1 MKNFF
6 QNRKLGFWLT
16 IGAACIAFVGS
27 IAYLISYALTADP
40 VTGEWDRV
48 FKWAVFLLVLGG
60 SLIACGGEL
69 LRLRF
74 VPILSAVAY
83 GLALAMHLVETA
95 YPLADVLT
103 KVPFFGGNPTLAI
116 TFSILFAIVA
126 VVHVIAAFTEHN
138 TEK

>member
-6 QNRKLGFWLT
+6 QHRKLGFWLT

-48 FKWAVFLLVLGG
+48 FKWTVFLLMLGG

>member
-48 FKWAVFLLVLGG
+48 FKWAVFLLMLGG
-60 SLIACGGEL
+60 SLIACSGEL

>member
-1 MKNFF
+1 
-6 QNRKLGFWLT
+6 
-16 IGAACIAFVGS
+16 
-27 IAYLISYALTADP
+27 

-48 FKWAVFLLVLGG
+48 FKWTVFLLVLGG

>member
-40 VTGEWDRV
+40 VTAEWDRV
-48 FKWAVFLLVLGG
+48 FKWTVFLLMLGG

>member
-27 IAYLISYALTADP
+27 IAYLIAYALTADP

-48 FKWAVFLLVLGG
+48 FKWAVFLLMLGG

-69 LRLRF
+69 LWLRF

>member
-6 QNRKLGFWLT
+6 QHRKLGFWLT

-48 FKWAVFLLVLGG
+48 FKWAVFLLMLGG

-126 VVHVIAAFTEHN
+126 VVHIIAAFTEHN

>member
-27 IAYLISYALTADP
+27 IAYLISYALTAAP

-48 FKWAVFLLVLGG
+48 FKWTVFLLMLGG